1 MDAIKEL
8 AAGLRRARRLL
19 VLTGAGVSAESGIAT
34 FRDAQ
39 TGLWARFRPEDL
51 ATPEA
56 FRRDPAL
63 VWRWYAWRREQ
74 VAQAQPNPAHYAL
87 AELARRRSTTLVTQ
101 NVDDLHQRAGSL
113 DVVCLHGSL
122 MRTICSRTRR
132 EIGTD
137 WLAGQ
142 HGEPPSSPHHPEGL
156 ARPGVVWFGESLPAE
171 ALEQATAAA
180 RRCDAVLA
188 VGTSALVYPAAGLPA
203 LAQQHG
209 AWFAEINPQATPLSA
224 SADLV
229 VAAAAGLALPAA
241 LAAWQERDR

>member
-1 MDAIKEL
+1 MHTL
-8 AAGLRRARRLL
+8 ARLADKLSRARRVL

-39 TGLWARFRPEDL
+39 TGLWSRFRPEDL

-56 FRRDPAL
+56 FARDPAL

-87 AELARRRSTTLVTQ
+87 AELARRVPTTLVTQ
-101 NVDDLHQRAGSL
+101 NVDDLHQRAGSV
-113 DVVCLHGSL
+113 DAICLHGSIAL
-122 MRTICSRTRR
+122 TLCSVTRR
-132 EIGTD
+132 EIAAD

-142 HGEPPSSPHHPEGL
+142 SGEPPPSPHHPRGL
-156 ARPGVVWFGESLPAE
+156 ARPGVVWFGENLPAQ
-171 ALEQATAAA
+171 ALQQASDAATN
-180 RRCDAVLA
+180 CDVVLA

-209 AWFAEINPQATPLSA
+209 AWFAEINPQRTPLSDQ
-224 SADLV
+224 ADLV
-229 VAAAAGLALPAA
+229 VNAAAGAALPDVLKLWPGAA
-241 LAAWQERDR
+241 A

>member
-137 WLAGQ
+137 WLASQ

-209 AWFAEINPQATPLSA
+209 AWFAEINPQATLLSA

>member
-1 MDAIKEL
+1 MDAIRQL
-8 AAGLRRARRLL
+8 SARLRAARSVL

-74 VAQAQPNPAHYAL
+74 VARAQPNPAHHAL
-87 AELARRRSTTLVTQ
+87 AELARRVPTTLVTQ
-101 NVDDLHQRAGSL
+101 NVDDLHQRAGST
-113 DVVCLHGSL
+113 DVICLHGAIA
-122 MRTICSRTRR
+122 RTICSQTHKD
-132 EIGTD
+132 IDAD
-137 WLAGQ
+137 WLAG
-142 HGEPPSSPHHPEGL
+142 HPGEPPPSPHHAAGL
-156 ARPGVVWFGESLPAE
+156 ARPGVVWFGENLPQE
-171 ALEQATAAA
+171 ALDRAVAAA
-180 RRCDAVLA
+180 RRCDLVLA

-209 AWFAEINPQATPLSA
+209 AWFAEINPQPTPLSA
-224 SADLV
+224 AADLV
-229 VAAAAGLALPAA
+229 VAAAAGVAMPAA
-241 LAAWQERDR
+241 LADWEHAS